1 VLKHG
6 EVFMIH
12 KLHGD
17 GFSVRAIARQT
28 GLSRKT
34 VTKYLRRGFEEP
46 VYGPRLARGSMLDG
60 FKEYIE
66 GRLGDYPELS
76 AVRLLREIVE
86 MGYRGGYTTVKNL
99 VREVRPAKE
108 RGYEHR
114 FETPAG
120 KQAQVD
126 FARFRVRFSDC
137 PGLERLVW
145 LFSMVLGYSRHL
157 WCRFVWRQDLP
168 TVVRCHM
175 AAFEALGGVPREILY
190 DQMRTAVIGEEK
202 ERGIIYNK
210 TLLALS
216 QHYGFIPRACP
227 RMRAKTKGKVER
239 PYRYVRQ
246 DFFLGRVYRDMD
258 DLNGQRQEWLD
269 CVANRRLHGT
279 TRRFV
284 HEAFAEEQKILLPL
298 PALAF
303 GSVLKM
309 ERRISHDGMVSVDG
323 NLYSVPDTTRRR
335 VVEVQVTAR
344 DVSILD
350 AGTVVAVH
358 PVLEGRGE
366 RLVGAGHRLYPPPG
380 NVILRCH
387 GDHAEPP
394 DLPGERV
401 ACRSLDVYE
410 AVAGVLAQSGRGTR

>member
-1 VLKHG
+1 MLKHG
-6 EVFMIH
+6 ETFMIH
-12 KLHGD
+12 KLHREGVSIR
-17 GFSVRAIARQT
+17 GIARQT

-34 VTKYLRRGFEEP
+34 VTKYLERGFEGP
-46 VYGPRLARGSMLDG
+46 VYGPRLPRGSMLDG

-66 GRLGDYPELS
+66 RRLGDYPELS
-76 AVRLLREIVE
+76 AIRLLREMTE
-86 MGYRGGYTTVKNL
+86 MGYTGGYTTVKRF

-126 FARFRVRFSDC
+126 FARFRVRFLDC
-137 PGLERLVW
+137 LDLERILW

-157 WCRFVWRQDLP
+157 FCRFVWRQDLA

-190 DQMRTAVIGEEK
+190 DQMRTVVIGEQK

-216 QHYGFIPRACP
+216 QHYCFLPRACP

-246 DFFLGRVYRDMD
+246 DFFLGRVFRGLE
-258 DLNGQRQEWLD
+258 DLNRQLQEWLD
-269 CVANRRLHGT
+269 GVANRRLHGT
-279 TRRFV
+279 TRRLV
-284 HEAFAEEQKILLPL
+284 HEAFAEEQKVLLPL
-298 PALAF
+298 PNFAF
-303 GSVLKM
+303 GSVLRM
-309 ERRISHDGMVSVDG
+309 ERRITRDGMVSVDG
-323 NLYSVPDTTRRR
+323 KLYSVPDTTRRK

-344 DVSILD
+344 EVSILD
-350 AGTVVAVH
+350 AGAVVAVH
-358 PVLEGRGE
+358 PVLEGSGE
-366 RLVGAGHRLYPPPG
+366 RLVGVGHRLYPPPG
-380 NVILRCH
+380 NTNVRCR
-387 GDHAEPP
+387 GDHADPP
-394 DLPGERV
+394 GMPGERV

-410 AVAGVLAQSGRGTR
+410 AVASVLAQNGRRIR